1 MRWCLIAV
9 ALVLAAIAQPATEP
23 IVRIGLT
30 QNASTVTVRSESAF
44 TIEQRT
50 TRSATFTTVLALD
63 PSAAGPLRKSD
74 LQYRL
79 SVELDGDTILVM
91 AAGARVRIEPGTAP
105 L

>member
-1 MRWCLIAV
+1 MRSCLIAA

-30 QNASTVTVRSESAF
+30 QNASTVTIRSESAF

-50 TRSATFTTVLALD
+50 TRSATFSSVLALD
-63 PSAAGPLRKSD
+63 PAATGPLRKSD

-79 SVELDGDTILVM
+79 TVELDGDTVSYTHLTLPTNREV
-91 AAGARVRIEPGTAP
+91 
-105 L
+105 